1 MPRLTLTNGGA
12 EALKW
17 LALLLMVGDHVNK
30 YLCNGTL
37 PVLFEA
43 GRICAPLFAL
53 VFAWNLARPGVAA
66 RAHVVALR
74 LVVVGMVA
82 SVPFIALGK
91 LMAGWYPLNI
101 LFALACIAGLVALD
115 HLADELAQQGR
126 RKARDGLFL
135 ASAVVFIVG
144 GGLVEFWWPLVGL
157 GLAAYSY
164 FSRPSIWSAGIAA
177 LCLAGLCFIN
187 QNLWAVLSVV
197 LVATVGRW
205 SLRVPRAKWFFYAF
219 YPLHLVGLWLIR
231 IPMAKAGY
239 LFF

>member
-1 MPRLTLTNGGA
+1 MRRLTLTNGGA

-17 LALLLMVGDHVNK
+17 LALLLMIGDHVNK
-30 YLCNGTL
+30 YLFNSTL
-37 PVLFEA
+37 PMLFEA

-74 LVVVGMVA
+74 LVVVGLVA

-91 LMAGWYPLNI
+91 LMAGWYPFNI

-115 HLADELAQQGR
+115 HLAGLLAQQGR
-126 RKARDGLFL
+126 RKARDGVLL

-157 GLAAYSY
+157 GIAAYSY
-164 FSRPSIWSAGIAA
+164 FLRPSIWSVGIGA

-197 LVATVGRW
+197 LVATVGRL
-205 SLRVPRAKWFFYAF
+205 SLHVPRAKWFFYAV
-219 YPLHLVGLWLIR
+219 YPLHLAALWLIR